1 MKKIAIYM
9 KDTNFANILAKSLNS
24 KYKDLSCFLIN
35 ELVAIDN
42 VEEEVLILTDS
53 DIKRNR
59 WYINLALDNHRYKG
73 IEHIYELIC
82 DSIEKNKKDKRIIV
96 FANMSQILSRNKGAL
111 DISKEL
117 TKKGS
122 TLLVNFNHF
131 HNYDFCEN
139 EIGLESLLFLNDD
152 NKLEFNTY
160 EELNYLNSSYLP
172 LQMLKKDNYQ
182 KILDKIESSEF
193 NFILIDLCFNLSERD
208 LDILSI
214 SNQII
219 FYNSKIYDNKLIN
232 KTMAMINSKENITNN
247 KIFVQEENKSYR
259 VITNNEVKSISEL
272 TDLVG
277 LIW

>member
-9 KDTNFANILAKSLNS
+9 KDINYANILAKSLNS
-24 KYKDLSCFLIN
+24 KYKDINCFLIN
-35 ELVAIDN
+35 KLESDN
-42 VEEEVLILTDS
+42 QKETLILTDS
-53 DIKRNR
+53 DIKSDI
-59 WYINLALDNHRYKG
+59 WHINLAVDNHRYKG
-73 IEHIYELIC
+73 IEHIHELIC